1 MKQRTLTGIVL
12 ALMAAV
18 LLGCFHL
25 PYFPQLTAIVV
36 GCGAVWEILGVNGIE
51 NKGSRISGCPGL
63 RSLFYFL
70 SGSAVPHAEPQAEA
84 GALGSAVPQAV
95 PENAATFFN
104 VSLMFVPSCITRI
117 SPVITVYHE
126 ISARTSTHFQV
137 T

>member
-1 MKQRTLTGIVL
+1 MIFAWGQPDFP
-12 ALMAAV
+12 AV
-18 LLGCFHL
+18 
-25 PYFPQLTAIVV
+25 
-36 GCGAVWEILGVNGIE
+36 
-51 NKGSRISGCPGL
+51 RGL

-70 SGSAVPHAEPQAEA
+70 SGSAAPQAEPQAEAGALGSAAPHAEPQAETE
-84 GALGSAVPQAV
+84 ALGSAVPQAV

-104 VSLMFVPSCITRI
+104 VSLMFVTSCITRI

>member
-1 MKQRTLTGIVL
+1 MIFAHGQP
-12 ALMAAV
+12 
-18 LLGCFHL
+18 F
-25 PYFPQLTAIVV
+25 F
-36 GCGAVWEILGVNGIE
+36 
-51 NKGSRISGCPGL
+51 GCPGS
-63 RSLFYFL
+63 RSFYFL
-70 SGSAVPHAEPQAEA
+70 SGSAAPQAEPQAEAGALGSAAPHAEPQAEAGALGSAAPHAEPQAEA

-104 VSLMFVPSCITRI
+104 VSLMFVTSCITRI